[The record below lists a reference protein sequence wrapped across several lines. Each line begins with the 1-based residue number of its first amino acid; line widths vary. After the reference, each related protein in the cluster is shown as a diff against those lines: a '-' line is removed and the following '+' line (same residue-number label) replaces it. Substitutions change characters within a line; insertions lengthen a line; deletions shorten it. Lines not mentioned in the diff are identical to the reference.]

1 MNNKEIQ
8 EIALFK
14 FSLIAPLVN
23 NTYESESKMQY
34 FREMASKTHVLPN
47 GDTAK
52 YSSYTIKSWYLKYNK
67 LGIDGLM
74 PKIRNDA
81 GQPRSFNEETTKKI
95 HAIKEQYP
103 YITGKMVYQK
113 LIEEG
118 YIKASN
124 VSVSSVYR
132 YIKENNLKRN
142 QLAPVERKA
151 FEMEFANE
159 CWQSDTSHGPKIIID
174 GRKKQTYLISIID
187 DASRLV
193 THSQFY
199 FNDNAVN
206 MQTTLKKAILKYGV
220 PKKLFVDNGSS
231 YKNTQLSFIC
241 ASLGILLIH
250 TKPYSPQSKG
260 KIERLFRTFKDN
272 YINSIDW
279 NKFKSLEHLNKEF
292 NNYLKKDYQN
302 KEHSA
307 IQETPKNRY
316 FKDIDKIKYKTE
328 EDIESSFLH
337 RVTRKVNNDSTIKLH
352 TKYFEV
358 PQKYIKQRINI
369 RYSPIDIDTA
379 YIYDKNNN
387 QTEIIYPL
395 DKIANSKIMRKA
407 IDYREIDGGTINV

>member
-34 FREMASKTHVLPN
+34 FREMASKTHMLPN

-74 PKIRNDA
+74 PKTRNDA
-81 GQPRSFNEETTKKI
+81 GQSRSFNEETMKKI

-124 VSVSSVYR
+124 VSVSSIYR

-174 GRKKQTYLISIID
+174 GRKRQTYLISIID
-187 DASRLV
+187 DASRLI

-206 MQTTLKKAILKYGV
+206 MQMTLKKAISKYGV

-260 KIERLFRTFKDN
+260 KIERVFRTFKDN
-272 YINSIDW
+272 YINSVDW

-292 NNYLKKDYQN
+292 NNYL
-302 KEHSA
+302 
-307 IQETPKNRY
+307 
-316 FKDIDKIKYKTE
+316 
-328 EDIESSFLH
+328 
-337 RVTRKVNNDSTIKLH
+337 RVGL
-352 TKYFEV
+352 
-358 PQKYIKQRINI
+358 NI
-369 RYSPIDIDTA
+369 S
-379 YIYDKNNN
+379 
-387 QTEIIYPL
+387 
-395 DKIANSKIMRKA
+395 
-407 IDYREIDGGTINV
+407 